1 MTSLDRIDVIIRYLL
16 TTNYARGKNIVKTLY
31 KRRTIHFP
39 CILFVKMHQKILLP
53 VEKKNQLILRRINQI
68 IKIFRETHLY
78 PVKTNF

>member
-39 CILFVKMHQKILLP
+39 RILFVKVHQEINFASSGE
-53 VEKKNQLILRRINQI
+53 EKSINSTEN
-68 IKIFRETHLY
+68 KPNY
-78 PVKTNF
+78 

>member
-39 CILFVKMHQKILLP
+39 RILFVKMHQEINFTSSGE
-53 VEKKNQLILRRINQI
+53 EKSINSAEN
-68 IKIFRETHLY
+68 KPNY
-78 PVKTNF
+78 